1 MRIELVIPYRNGI
14 QIVGDILRVTNDFGL
29 QGVNITLLLRKAN
42 LSYNRLSKLAS
53 QLMSAGL
60 LEERTEEGKR
70 LYLITEKGKEYLR
83 TYDQFESLASSFG
96 LEL

>member
-1 MRIELVIPYRNGI
+1 VRIELVIPYRNGI